1 MSGGLTTGITSEGP
15 WEAQAAPLKRGMARA
30 ESLYK
35 AGPAPYFPGKTLA
48 GFDPAQQSAQA
59 ATMGYALGPRPAAQ
73 QAMAERQMGRTYDW
87 ARQMP
92 QVGQT
97 ALQRS
102 ATLGNLMQQ
111 QGVKAESGGALA
123 GQMQGDLGNLMQ
135 TYGGKGVAET
145 LPTYYDMM
153 RGRVDTGAGS
163 PYDDMR
169 NAYSQSVVSGLTD
182 PTTGALP
189 QIRSGLI
196 NYGQAGG
203 STRGDILQRAAIEKA
218 VTEGLA
224 MPMAQMYGQAYQQ
237 AQGAR
242 LPAAQGALGARE
254 QQLGTIRDRAGME
267 QAAYGQRAGG
277 LGQLMDS
284 IQQRQAA
291 AQAGF
296 GQDMGGLQ
304 QGAQTGLAGMQQY
317 PGIMAAPLSM
327 YGAMGDVGA
336 QRRAMAQESINQA
349 MTKYD
354 YGANAGQTA
363 LQNFMAG
370 ISGEYGGVSKQTPSA
385 LQSMGQLG
393 SLMTGLKGA
402 GMFTP

>member
-1 MSGGLTTGITSEGP
+1 MSGGLTTGITDDGP

-48 GFDPAQQSAQA
+48 GFDPAQQAAQA

-102 ATLGNLMQQ
+102 ANLGNVMHRTGLEGKRAGAAGQRTQSNLGQLMQDYGAH
-111 QGVKAESGGALA
+111 GVT
-123 GQMQGDLGNLMQ
+123 D
-135 TYGGKGVAET
+135 T
-145 LPTYYDMM
+145 LPTYRDMM
-153 RGRVDTGAGS
+153 TGRVDTGAGT
-163 PYDDMR
+163 PYGDMAS
-169 NAYSQSVVSGLTD
+169 AYKDQVIGELTG
-182 PTTGALP
+182 TSGALAN
-189 QIRSGLI
+189 IRSGLV

-203 STRGDILQRAAIEKA
+203 STRGDLLQQEAIVDA
-218 VTEGLA
+218 VTKGMA

-242 LPAAQGALGARE
+242 LPAAQGALAARE
-254 QQLGTIRDRAGME
+254 SRLGTIRDRAAME
-267 QAAYGQRAGG
+267 QAGYGQQAAGI
-277 LGQLMDS
+277 GQLMDS
-284 IQQRQAA
+284 VQQRQAA
-291 AQAGF
+291 EQAGF
-296 GQDMGGLQ
+296 GQYMGGLQ

-336 QRRAMAQESINQA
+336 QRRALAQESINQA

-370 ISGEYGGVSKQTPSA
+370 ISGEYGGVRRNTPSA
-385 LQSMGQLG
+385 LSSMGQLG
-393 SLMTGLKGA
+393 SILTGLQS
-402 GMFTP
+402 

>member
-1 MSGGLTTGITSEGP
+1 MSGGLTTGITDDGP

-48 GFDPAQQSAQA
+48 GFDPAQQAAQA

-102 ATLGNLMQQ
+102 ANLGNVMHRTGLEGKRAGAAGQRTQSNLGQLMQDYGAH
-111 QGVKAESGGALA
+111 GVT
-123 GQMQGDLGNLMQ
+123 D
-135 TYGGKGVAET
+135 T
-145 LPTYYDMM
+145 LPTYRDMM
-153 RGRVDTGAGS
+153 TGRVDTGAGT
-163 PYDDMR
+163 PYGDMAS
-169 NAYSQSVVSGLTD
+169 AYKDQVIGELTG
-182 PTTGALP
+182 TSGALAN
-189 QIRSGLI
+189 IRSGLV

-203 STRGDILQRAAIEKA
+203 STRGDLLQQEAIVDA
-218 VTEGLA
+218 VTKGMA

-242 LPAAQGALGARE
+242 LPAAQGALAARE
-254 QQLGTIRDRAGME
+254 SRLGTIRDRAAME
-267 QAAYGQRAGG
+267 QAGYGQQAAGI
-277 LGQLMDS
+277 GQLMDS
-284 IQQRQAA
+284 VQQRQAA
-291 AQAGF
+291 EQAGF
-296 GQDMGGLQ
+296 GQYMGGLQ

-336 QRRAMAQESINQA
+336 QRRALAQESINQA
-349 MTKYD
+349 MT
-354 YGANAGQTA
+354 
-363 LQNFMAG
+363 
-370 ISGEYGGVSKQTPSA
+370 
-385 LQSMGQLG
+385 
-393 SLMTGLKGA
+393 
-402 GMFTP
+402 